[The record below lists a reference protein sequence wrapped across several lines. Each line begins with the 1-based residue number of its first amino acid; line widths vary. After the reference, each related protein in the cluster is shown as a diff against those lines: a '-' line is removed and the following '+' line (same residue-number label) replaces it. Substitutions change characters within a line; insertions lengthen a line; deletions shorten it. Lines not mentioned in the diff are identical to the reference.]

1 MKKHFHGQSQV
12 RSSDH
17 NPKATEA
24 SASLQRLLCS
34 LCFATTVLLQLFF
47 FLRKE
52 GFKKEQAHAV
62 DRDNKKQKA
71 GNHKNIEASP

>member
-12 RSSDH
+12 QSSDH
-17 NPKATEA
+17 NPKATEI
-24 SASLQRLLCS
+24 SASLQRLYCS
-34 LCFATTVLLQLFF
+34 LCFATTALVTAF
-47 FLRKE
+47 FLYKE

-71 GNHKNIEASP
+71 EEHK